1 MLNRIIIHGRITA
14 DPELKQTQSGVSVCN
29 FTVAV
34 DRSYTRGEDKQTD
47 FFNCVAWRGLADTI
61 SKFFPKGK
69 EIVLSGEMQS
79 RRWEDDQGNKRL
91 LWELIADGFDFCGN
105 KESKINST
113 NNETASSDITETI
126 NDDDI
131 PF

>member
-1 MLNRIIIHGRITA
+1 MLNHITIHGRLTA
-14 DPELKQTQSGVSVCN
+14 NPELKQTPSGVSVCN

-61 SKFFPKGK
+61 SKFFPKGQ

-91 LWELIADGFDFCGN
+91 SWELIADGFDFCGN